1 MLVSAKGILDAA
13 RDGGYGI
20 ASPNIYNEDTMR
32 AAIEIAEELRAPMV
46 LDIWPKANKNVYDLG
61 TICRYYAAQSS
72 VPIAVQQDHGE
83 TFEDSIRAI
92 RAGYSSIMVDR
103 SSLPFEE
110 NCAQVKELVRIA
122 HICGVSVEAEIGHV
136 GDGSTYELDRNA
148 SLTDPDEAQRF
159 VEITGVD
166 SLAVAIGTAHGEYVG
181 TPYLDFDLLK
191 KLRKT
196 VSVPLVLHGGSGT
209 GDDNLAR
216 ATSEGITKV
225 NIASDLFSA
234 GAKAWNEAGTVYS
247 SAGSLLVQKGYKE
260 KLAHFVRLFRQNNR
274 A

>member
-1 MLVSAKGILDAA
+1 MLVNAKGILEAA

-20 ASPNIYNEDTMR
+20 ASPNIYNGDTMR
-32 AAIEIAEELRAPMV
+32 AAIEVAEELRAPMV

-61 TICRYYAAQSS
+61 TICRYYASQAS

-83 TFEDSIRAI
+83 KFEDSIKAI
-92 RAGYSSIMVDR
+92 RAGYTSIMVDR

-122 HICGVSVEAEIGHV
+122 QICGVSVEAEIGHV
-136 GDGSTYELDRNA
+136 GEGSTYELDRNA
-148 SLTDPDEAQRF
+148 SLTDPEEAQRF

-191 KLRKT
+191 KLRET

-209 GDDNLAR
+209 GDENLAR

-234 GAKAWNEAGTVYS
+234 GAKAWNEVGTVYS